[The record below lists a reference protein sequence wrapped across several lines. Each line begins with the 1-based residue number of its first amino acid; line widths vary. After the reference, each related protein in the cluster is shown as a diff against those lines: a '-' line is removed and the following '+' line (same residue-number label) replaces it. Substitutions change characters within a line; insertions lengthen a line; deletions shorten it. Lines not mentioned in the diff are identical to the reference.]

1 MIQIQQIFISQ
12 NILIFNSQNIVINY
26 MKIQTS
32 IHPMLKV
39 LQYKR
44 VVPVRALIIFEMK
57 FQIQIPYLLL
67 WKVMKIP
74 MLLIDRVMEEWWYS
88 NDARTSLPQNYI
100 ADVQLGTHQQNVDWV
115 CWFFSSGGFPQFS
128 SFPILSKPNDNWIL
142 SLVSSITLMEHLCWK
157 PNCYENLIKS

>member
-12 NILIFNSQNIVINY
+12 NILIFNSQNIVTNY

-57 FQIQIPYLLL
+57 FQVQIPYLLL
-67 WKVMKIP
+67 WKVVKIP
-74 MLLIDRVMEEWWYS
+74 MLLIDRVMEEW
-88 NDARTSLPQNYI
+88 
-100 ADVQLGTHQQNVDWV
+100 
-115 CWFFSSGGFPQFS
+115 
-128 SFPILSKPNDNWIL
+128 
-142 SLVSSITLMEHLCWK
+142 
-157 PNCYENLIKS
+157 